1 MASSRYQSR
10 SAHFSLC
17 SYDNITRKNSEA
29 KGMTGDELDAVT
41 AALVGRW
48 LLLGK
53 GEMIGGAEGIVLP
66 KPD

>member
-17 SYDNITRKNSEA
+17 SYDTRNNSEA

-48 LLLGK
+48 FLLGK

>member
-1 MASSRYQSR
+1 
-10 SAHFSLC
+10 
-17 SYDNITRKNSEA
+17 
-29 KGMTGDELDAVT
+29 MTGDELDAVT